1 MFIQDFLVH
10 TNEYYG
16 ITPTQEVNLT
26 APVLVQ
32 AQVEG
37 NRGILM
43 PWWAFL
49 QWVSWRKCIQQILFQ
64 EKLFRDMLSIYF
76 CQSTRGWF
84 LGTASLVSFHQGLDS
99 TISR

>member
-37 NRGILM
+37 NHGILM

-49 QWVSWRKCIQQILFQ
+49 QWVSWQPWHSSDFFSG
-64 EKLFRDMLSIYF
+64 E
-76 CQSTRGWF
+76 
-84 LGTASLVSFHQGLDS
+84 VV
-99 TISR
+99 